1 MTDSQ
6 SQDQPQS
13 THGETGGKPFYKRGW
28 FWILIALVSMGMS
41 QHGTHNET
49 EATASTQA
57 TSSVA
62 PSAAPS
68 APEPTLRPDR
78 YPDILKLGLDGMN
91 WSEAYQKLDDA
102 QIEDNDYVV
111 DTSDG
116 KSVWMKDNWRVQTVS
131 DSDGVAHIMIE
142 HLSEEEQSTRNKLE
156 SARNALSSKVSDAHE
171 LVDSST
177 NYVTDEST
185 RDNLSGKIDEASSF
199 TSDDPQRYD
208 DEINSL
214 QAAMTAVNVS
224 SDQKVQSDLE
234 SSTAS
239 SAQPQQDQ
247 DVYYPN
253 CTAVRAAG
261 KAPLYSGQP
270 GYRYQLDRDNDGIA
284 CE

>member
-1 MTDSQ
+1 MGDTMTDSQ

-13 THGETGGKPFYKRGW
+13 THGETRGKPFYKRGW
-28 FWILIALVSMGMS
+28 FWILIALISMGMS
-41 QHGTHNET
+41 QHGTHNGT

-62 PSAAPS
+62 PSATPS

-78 YPDILKLGLDGMN
+78 YPDILKLGLEGMN

-116 KSVWMKDNWRVQTVS
+116 KSVWMKDNWRVQTVA

-171 LVDSST
+171 LLDSST

-185 RDNLSGKIDEASSF
+185 RGNLSSKIDEAFSF

-214 QAAMTAVNVS
+214 QDAMTAVNVS

-239 SAQPQQDQ
+239 PAPPQQDP
-247 DVYYPN
+247 DV
-253 CTAVRAAG
+253 
-261 KAPLYSGQP
+261 
-270 GYRYQLDRDNDGIA
+270 
-284 CE
+284 

>member
-1 MTDSQ
+1 
-6 SQDQPQS
+6 
-13 THGETGGKPFYKRGW
+13 
-28 FWILIALVSMGMS
+28 MGMS